1 VTPKKTF
8 EWLALSFLDTRIS
21 RIDLWMIWIDI
32 KRPGLITGDSRLIS
46 GGSGLIPGNSGLISG
61 NSGLIPGNSGLIPGN
76 SGLVCSGGWRLI

>member
-32 KRPGLITGDSRLIS
+32 KRPGLITG
-46 GGSGLIPGNSGLISG
+46 GSGLIPGNSGLISG
-61 NSGLIPGNSGLIPGN
+61 NSGLIPGNSGL
-76 SGLVCSGGWRLI
+76 VCSGGWRLI